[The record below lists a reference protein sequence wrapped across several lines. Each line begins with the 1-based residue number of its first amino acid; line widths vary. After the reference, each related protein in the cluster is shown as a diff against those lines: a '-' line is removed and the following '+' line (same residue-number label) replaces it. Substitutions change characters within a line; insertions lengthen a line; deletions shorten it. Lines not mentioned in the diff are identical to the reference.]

1 MWLLETA
8 VKSCFNG
15 KRKIRV
21 PWMQLPGNFGSQ
33 KMADMKEARQHPAML
48 PENKRQKLLAPE
60 QQRYRMPSWLWHRV
74 CSQRPRKAKGW
85 MDQGGLK
92 KRRQRHNSREAT
104 ARETKSEGL
113 KERLVDSDQGL

>member
-33 KMADMKEARQHPAML
+33 KTADMKEARQHPAML
-48 PENKRQKLLAPE
+48 PENKRQKLVAPE
-60 QQRYRMPSWLWHRV
+60 QQRYRMPS
-74 CSQRPRKAKGW
+74 
-85 MDQGGLK
+85 
-92 KRRQRHNSREAT
+92 
-104 ARETKSEGL
+104 
-113 KERLVDSDQGL
+113 